1 MLNKSFVLAL
11 LLSFCLLSVLLN
23 GCKSNANNGR
33 SNVLRSTD
41 EKTPVVAEINGN
53 PQYKAGFDRF
63 LKSSLSGLEQ
73 SNQSDSDVLQSVRLD
88 DYLRRELIV
97 QIANDKG
104 FQATYEE
111 VRHEVSDQHSQ
122 TNVEGSATSQPILGG
137 TERAAEIAKDIVT
150 WKFYKTEILKNVS
163 ASPDEVE
170 KYFKDNPKRYPQSP
184 SFCIREIKVDNA
196 QEAEQLRKQVLDKPA
211 DFATVANEHSKSPYK
226 GRMYCKHQGE
236 LPRELE
242 DAAMPLKVGGISTVY
257 HSTFGY
263 HIFQMVRK
271 DEAQPFDK
279 IRKQV
284 EEDFIRY
291 KNQSVIDKY
300 LDQTVA
306 SAKIKVYTDKLGFTY
321 TGKYK

>member
-1 MLNKSFVLAL
+1 MPYKFFAFVLL
-11 LLSFCLLSVLLN
+11 LGFSFLH
-23 GCKSNANNGR
+23 GCKSAANSSQNN
-33 SNVLRSTD
+33 SLRAID
-41 EKTPVVAEINGN
+41 EKTPVIAEINN
-53 PQYKAGFDRF
+53 TPQYKAGFDRF

-73 SNQSDSDVLQSVRLD
+73 PSQSDSEVLQSVRLD
-88 DYLRRELIV
+88 DYLRRELII
-97 QIANDKG
+97 QIAGEKG
-104 FQATYEE
+104 IQATEE
-111 VRHEVSDQHSQ
+111 ELRHEVSDQHSQ
-122 TNVEGSATSQPILGG
+122 SNVEGSADSQPVLAG

-163 ASPDEVE
+163 ASPEEIE
-170 KYFKDNPKRYPQSP
+170 KYFKDNPRRYPQSP

-211 DFATVANEHSKSPYK
+211 DFATVANEHSKSPVK
-226 GRMYCKHQGE
+226 GKMYCKHQGE

-271 DEAQPFDK
+271 DEAQPFEK

-291 KNQSVIDKY
+291 KNQSIIDKY
-300 LDQTVA
+300 LDQAVA
-306 SAKIKVYTDKLGFTY
+306 SAKIKVYADKLGFAY
-321 TGKYK
+321 AGKYK